1 MKRCIVCGNTFDDK
15 YSFCGVCGNPLVEIT
30 DDEEGAAAA
39 AGETDDAAGQSGE
52 NIEEELRRSWAQM
65 QDKDN
70 VNASESVDTS
80 HLEQEMSQG
89 TPPEQKPQGAPDQ
102 ISSEEASQEDNTEE
116 KTSETD
122 STAEETPQ
130 DTTEKTADGTEETA
144 QEQTET
150 AQEQTEIKE
159 QDNAAPQQNR
169 RPRRMRSGPQI
180 YGQESMGTYTG
191 AQGVIRRDVNGSA
204 ANPQQMPQGG
214 PVNGQQMPQGGP
226 VNGQQMPQGGPMNG
240 QQMPQGGP
248 VNGQQMPQGGP
259 MNGQQMPQGGPMNG
273 QQMTQGAPMNRQQM
287 PQSGP
292 MYGQQGSQPGRV
304 NHLMEKA
311 QEIIRSPLLL
321 IVAILSTLYLV
332 GSVLAVFMRELNYS
346 QISNLLSSIGWP
358 SQLSS
363 YVNLIRSALDSLDTG
378 ALVLNLLFRLPD
390 LLFCIGLW
398 IVCINVRT
406 TERGMSGAG
415 FTFMRINVILRLI
428 GACLVLL
435 VVLVLSVILT
445 IATVSAGTSGLM
457 AAAIV
462 LLVVVIALTMA
473 VIMYYFCYLATIRSL
488 HVNAGKGEPC
498 GKVSRYVAVIQ
509 IILALTSIVTI
520 LSGIINLEITG
531 ILSGVGRLFG
541 MILFGAWILRY
552 RNGMTDYE
560 E

>member
-1 MKRCIVCGNTFDDK
+1 MKRCIVCGNIFDDK

-30 DDEEGAAAA
+30 DDEEGSAAA
-39 AGETDDAAGQSGE
+39 AGEPNDAAGQSGE
-52 NIEEELRRSWAQM
+52 DIEEELRRSWAQM

-70 VNASESVDTS
+70 ANADAPDSVDTTV
-80 HLEQEMSQG
+80 LEQEMSQG
-89 TPPEQKPQGAPDQ
+89 TQPSQMPQGTMDQ
-102 ISSEEASQEDNTEE
+102 TPSEEASH
-116 KTSETD
+116 TD
-122 STAEETPQ
+122 SPAEEAQT
-130 DTTEKTADGTEETA
+130 DGAEEPTQEQPESAREETEPEKKT
-144 QEQTET
+144 QEIPQPDKAET
-150 AQEQTEIKE
+150 KE
-159 QDNAAPQQNR
+159 PDKAAAQQNR

-191 AQGVIRRDVNGSA
+191 AQGVIRRDVHGSA
-204 ANPQQMPQGG
+204 ANVQQMSQGAPMNGQQMPQGS
-214 PVNGQQMPQGGP
+214 PVNGQQMPQGSP
-226 VNGQQMPQGGPMNG
+226 VNGQQMSQGGPMNG

-248 VNGQQMPQGGP
+248 AYGQQMPQGGP
-259 MNGQQMPQGGPMNG
+259 MYGQQMPQGGPV
-273 QQMTQGAPMNRQQM
+273 
-287 PQSGP
+287 
-292 MYGQQGSQPGRV
+292 YGQQGPQPGRV

-321 IVAILSTLYLV
+321 VAAILSTIYLV
-332 GSVLAVFMRELNYS
+332 GAVLAIFMRELNYS
-346 QISNLLSSIGWP
+346 QISNLLSSVGWP

-363 YVNLIRSALDSLDTG
+363 YVSVIRSVLNSLDTG

-406 TERGMSGAG
+406 NEGGMSGAG
-415 FTFMRINVILRLI
+415 FTFIRIDVIINLI
-428 GACLVLL
+428 EACLVLL

-445 IATVSAGTSGLM
+445 IATVSAGTPGLM
-457 AAAIV
+457 AVAIVVLVAAIV
-462 LLVVVIALTMA
+462 VTMA

-498 GKVSRYVAVIQ
+498 GKVSRYVAVVQ

-520 LSGIINLEITG
+520 LSGIINLEISG

-541 MILFGAWILRY
+541 MILFGVWILRY
-552 RNGMTDYE
+552 RNEMADYE